1 MKVCLSN
8 LGCKLNQAELESL
21 ARQFHGAGFTVVG
34 RLEEAELHVV
44 NTCTVTH
51 LAARDS
57 RKTARRGARL
67 GGIQTVLT
75 GCYATEMPEE
85 AAGLDGVALVVEN
98 DVKHDLLA
106 RVIEHLGVD
115 APAPRERDG
124 VDVSYVPLVFG
135 NSRAALKIEDGCN
148 MKCSFCI
155 IPYTRGRQRSRTIDE
170 SVEEL
175 NSLVRSGVREV
186 VVTGVQISSYRS
198 GEDRLV
204 DVVEAMLERSGI
216 ERLRL
221 TSIAPWQFDERLFA
235 LLREER
241 LCRHVHLSLQSGCD
255 DTLRRMRR
263 PYTAAQYAELV
274 DRLRCEVPGIAVT
287 TDVIVGFPGETE
299 REFAESYEFVERIG
313 FTRTH
318 VFTFSPRIGTRAAEM
333 PDSVA
338 HAVKKERTRQ
348 LIDVAAASERAF
360 NAAQVG
366 EELGVLWEEERNG
379 LLRGTSDN
387 YVRVVLEPGFG
398 GDDPSPGDVGT
409 VRITAVREEAP
420 WPGVVGA
427 PLTPRRIATPQLVEL
442 SVS

>member
-67 GGIQTVLT
+67 GAIQTVLT
-75 GCYATEMPEE
+75 GCYATEMPAE

-98 DVKHDLLA
+98 EVKHELVQ
-106 RVIEHLGVD
+106 RVLEHLGD
-115 APAPRERDG
+115 AAPAPRETAAL
-124 VDVSYVPLVFG
+124 DVSYVPLVFG

-155 IPYTRGRQRSRTIDE
+155 IPFTRGRQRSRTIDDA
-170 SVEEL
+170 VAEL
-175 NSLVRSGVREV
+175 DSLVRGGVREV

-198 GEDRLV
+198 GDDRLV
-204 DVVEAMLERSGI
+204 DVVEAMLERTRI

-221 TSIAPWQFDERLFA
+221 TSIAPWQFDERLFS
-235 LLREER
+235 LLREDR

-263 PYTAAQYAELV
+263 PYSAAQYGELV
-274 DRLRCEVPGIAVT
+274 ERLRTEIPGIAVT

-299 REFAESYEFVERIG
+299 REFAESRDFVESMG
-313 FTRTH
+313 FARTH
-318 VFTFSPRIGTRAAEM
+318 VFTFSPRVGTLAADM
-333 PDSVA
+333 PDSVE
-338 HAVKKERTRQ
+338 HAVKKERTRG
-348 LIDVAAASERAF
+348 LLDVAARAERAF
-360 NAAQVG
+360 NAARVG
-366 EELGVLWEEERNG
+366 EELGVLWEEERGG

-387 YVRVVLEPGFG
+387 YVRVVLDSAAPGADALPGTIGKVQVTEARDEP
-398 GDDPSPGDVGT
+398 
-409 VRITAVREEAP
+409 P
-420 WPGVVGA
+420 WPGVVGVALA
-427 PLTPRRIATPQLVEL
+427 PPRSEPALVEL
-442 SVS
+442 GAS